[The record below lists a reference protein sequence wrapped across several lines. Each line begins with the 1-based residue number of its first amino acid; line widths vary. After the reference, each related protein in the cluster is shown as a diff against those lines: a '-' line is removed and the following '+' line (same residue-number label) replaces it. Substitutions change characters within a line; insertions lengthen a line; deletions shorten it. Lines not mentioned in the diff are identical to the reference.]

1 MFNGYSKDDEM
12 LSSKIIMV
20 IYRVIAVLLLSMPMA
35 INILIQGNIVS
46 SIVYVPLITLA
57 LSGIAI
63 YIDGK
68 LAVLLSRN
76 RVLPTFKVP
85 TTNLHVKTTND
96 LMI

>member
-1 MFNGYSKDDEM
+1 M

-20 IYRVIAVLLLSMPMA
+20 IFRVIAVLLLSMPMA

-68 LAVLLSRN
+68 LEVLLSRN
-76 RVLPTFKVP
+76 RVLPTFKIHNA
-85 TTNLHVKTTND
+85 NLRMKTTND
-96 LMI
+96 LMV